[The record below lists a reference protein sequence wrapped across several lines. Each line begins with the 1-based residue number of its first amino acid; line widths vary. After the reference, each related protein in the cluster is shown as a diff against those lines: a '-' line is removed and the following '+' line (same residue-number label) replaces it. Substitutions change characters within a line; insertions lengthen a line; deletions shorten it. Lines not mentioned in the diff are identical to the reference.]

1 MIMTYDV
8 IFLGGGPAGYEGAIS
23 AAKSGLKTALIEKEK
38 AGGTCLHW
46 GCIPTKALLHPLK
59 TIKAFKDLSKIG
71 LTVTDYNLDIDKLK
85 KYKERV
91 VSKLT
96 KGIEL
101 LFKEHGVELIKGVG
115 CLTAPGEVTIAG
127 VGVFTAANI
136 VLCTGSEP
144 SALPF
149 LKPDGTRVI
158 NSDQALELAVIP
170 QRLLIVGA
178 GAIGLE
184 MAEIYTY
191 LGSSV
196 TVIEML
202 DHVVPGSDLELAD
215 LLKGEL
221 KKQKIS
227 ILTSTTLSNP
237 ILDEMGGGVAV
248 TLTQADKSWEEHFD
262 VVLLAVGRRPRSQG
276 LAAEPLGLAIN
287 KQGFVVVDD
296 QLQTNI
302 PGVYACGDLVGQP
315 LLAHKASHQAI
326 AIARKLATG
335 KPIVHHPVPGAV
347 FTFPEFA
354 SIGLTEE
361 QAKAELGEVKIGR
374 FAYAAGSRSNA
385 IDEKN
390 GLVKVVAQ
398 TDGTLV
404 GAHILGAEAG
414 ELMPILNWA
423 VTKKLKADD
432 FRELITIHPTLSENV
447 WEAVAQIGG
456 FSIHG

>member
-1 MIMTYDV
+1 MNYDV
-8 IFLGGGPAGYEGAIS
+8 IFLGGGPAGYEGAIA
-23 AAKSGLKTALIEKEK
+23 AAKLGLKTAVVEKEK

-59 TIKAFKDLSKIG
+59 SVKAFKDLAKAG
-71 LTVTDYNLDIDKLK
+71 LTVKDYELDVDKLK

-101 LFKEHGVELIKGVG
+101 LFQEHGVELIGG
-115 CLTAPGEVTIAG
+115 LGRLTAPGRVSVAG
-127 VGVFTAANI
+127 LGDFSAGHV

-144 SALPF
+144 AALPF
-149 LKPDGTRVI
+149 LKPDGERVI
-158 NSDQALELAVIP
+158 NSDQALELNSIP
-170 QRLLIVGA
+170 ARLLIVGA

-184 MAEIYTY
+184 MAEIYSY
-191 LGSSV
+191 LGSEV
-196 TVIEML
+196 TVVEVL
-202 DHVVPGSDLELAD
+202 DHVVPGSDVELAD
-215 LLKGEL
+215 MLQAEL

-227 ILTSTTLSNP
+227 VLTSTVLSDP
-237 ILDEMGGGVAV
+237 VLDEPGGGVAV
-248 TLTQADKSWEEHFD
+248 KLTREGNSQLEHFD
-262 VVLLAVGRRPRSQG
+262 RVLLAVGRKPRSSG
-276 LAAEPLGLAIN
+276 LADEALALAVD
-287 KQGFVVVDD
+287 KRGFVVVDE

-302 PGVYACGDLVGQP
+302 PGVYACGDLIGQP

-326 AIARKLATG
+326 AIARRIATG
-335 KPIVHHPVPGAV
+335 RPIVHHPVPGAV

-354 SIGLTEE
+354 SIGLTEVQARE
-361 QAKAELGEVKIGR
+361 QFADIRIGR

-390 GLVKVVAQ
+390 GLVKVLAQ
-398 TDGTLV
+398 SDGTVV

-414 ELMPILNWA
+414 ELMPLLNYA
-423 VTKKLKADD
+423 VTRQLKVEE
-432 FRELITIHPTLSENV
+432 FRDLITIHPTLSENV
-447 WEAVAQIGG
+447 WEALAQIGG

>member
-1 MIMTYDV
+1 MNYDL
-8 IFLGGGPAGYEGAIS
+8 IFLGGGPAGYEGAI
-23 AAKSGLKTALIEKEK
+23 AAVKAGLRTAVVEKEK

-59 TIKAFKDLSKIG
+59 AVKAFKDLARIG
-71 LTVTDYNLDIDKLK
+71 LTVKDYELDIDKLR

-91 VSKLT
+91 VSKLS

-101 LFKEHGVELIKGVG
+101 LFKEHGVELISGLG
-115 CLTAPGEVTIAG
+115 RLSASGQVTVDG
-127 VGVFTAANI
+127 VGVLTARHV
-136 VLCTGSEP
+136 VLCTGSVP
-144 SALPF
+144 SDLPF
-149 LKPDGTRVI
+149 LKADGERVI
-158 NSDQALELAVIP
+158 NSDHALELSSVPA
-170 QRLLIVGA
+170 RLLIVGA

-184 MAEIYTY
+184 MATIYAC
-191 LGSSV
+191 LGSDV
-196 TVIEML
+196 TVVEVL
-202 DHVVPGSDLELAD
+202 DHVVPGSDAELAD

-227 ILTSTTLSNP
+227 VLTSTTLSNP
-237 ILDEMGGGVAV
+237 VLDEMGGGVAV
-248 TLTQADKSWEEHFD
+248 TLTQEGNSREERYDKIM
-262 VVLLAVGRRPRSQG
+262 LAVGRSPRSRDI
-276 LAAEPLGLAIN
+276 ADESLGLAIDRL
-287 KQGFVVVDD
+287 GFVVVDD
-296 QLQTNI
+296 QLQTNV
-302 PGVYACGDLVGQP
+302 PGVYACGDLIGQP

-326 AIARKLATG
+326 AITRRIASG
-335 KPIVHHPVPGAV
+335 SPIVHHPVPGAV

-354 SIGLTEE
+354 SIGLTEALARE
-361 QAKAELGEVKIGR
+361 RYGEIKVGR

-385 IDEKN
+385 IDEKS
-390 GLVKVVAQ
+390 GLVKVLAKS
-398 TDGTLV
+398 DGTLV

-423 VTKKLKADD
+423 VTKGLKADE